1 MARRVG
7 EGQRGNHGWLV
18 NRPTTVLLI
27 PVAAVQ
33 PSRDLEHHHETSN
46 GEGGCGG
53 SPLTLVTTAL
63 AMFLS
68 LTLPFWDAVRN
79 IASASAPEAFSAKF
93 SARRVFAGPNAAAV
107 RAYRLSAPTG
117 LPSAI
122 SGSARHDRI
131 PCVAACSSNLGH
143 CSASAVSSMR
153 TR

>member
-1 MARRVG
+1 MDDHLRGKSELRSRKWRDGG

-63 AMFLS
+63 AMSLS

-79 IASASAPEAFSAKF
+79 IANARAWEHRSWAMITPIAWSITAREASDDRIWS
-93 SARRVFAGPNAAAV
+93 V
-107 RAYRLSAPTG
+107 RAA
-117 LPSAI
+117 
-122 SGSARHDRI
+122 
-131 PCVAACSSNLGH
+131 
-143 CSASAVSSMR
+143 
-153 TR
+153 